1 MPLFTR
7 RTCAAICRNALRQ
20 FQKDDSAERAQRTL
34 PRPSKVGSTLASIA
48 IQVATVSRRDNVVK
62 ETNVQ
67 RARYTAMRT
76 TSEDYKKNARETRN
90 CRPQCGD
97 GCEREW
103 LARLATQW
111 GLLAEYKDISARV
124 AKSAK

>member
-1 MPLFTR
+1 MLPASWCGGGR
-7 RTCAAICRNALRQ
+7 WRTERQ
-20 FQKDDSAERAQRTL
+20 AERAQRTL

-48 IQVATVSRRDNVVK
+48 IKVPTVSRRDNVVK
-62 ETNVQ
+62 ETNVR

-76 TSEDYKKNARETRN
+76 TAEDYKKNARETRELSTH
-90 CRPQCGD
+90 CGD
-97 GCEREW
+97 GWEREW

-111 GLLAEYKDISARV
+111 DLLAEYKDISARV

>member
-48 IQVATVSRRDNVVK
+48 IKVPTVSRRDNVVK
-62 ETNVQ
+62 ETNVR

-76 TSEDYKKNARETRN
+76 SAEDYKKNARGTRELST
-90 CRPQCGD
+90 QCSD
-97 GCEREW
+97 GWEREW

-111 GLLAEYKDISARV
+111 DLVAEYKDISARV